1 MENMISPPWF
11 RGKASQT
18 SLAGHAITISTPLG
32 SGSKHLPLCTSF
44 CSSTFC
50 SINYNFKN
58 TIYMKK
64 ITASVVIDAFV
75 HITSIDIQVLE
86 KRPYDM
92 YNLFPH
98 GSVTNTDDVIWCY
111 FGPHNLFFVCFFS
124 SSSNGWKQKDTGKK
138 YLSVIYLHFISDRER
153 TCPIL
158 NTLFLFISLLGHCS
172 PLPVLLW
179 WFYHCFHLS
188 WYWPVWNGSYFLPV
202 VPLYCQLK
210 NWALIMLLFG

>member
-1 MENMISPPWF
+1 MEILISPPWF

-44 CSSTFC
+44 CSSIFC

-98 GSVTNTDDVIWCY
+98 GSVTNREYLMLFRSAQSLFRLFFFIFQQQMKTERYWKEIFVS
-111 FGPHNLFFVCFFS
+111 NLFALHLWSRKNMSYIKYFILVYIIVGSLFS
-124 SSSNGWKQKDTGKK
+124 ST
-138 YLSVIYLHFISDRER
+138 
-153 TCPIL
+153 
-158 NTLFLFISLLGHCS
+158 CS
-172 PLPVLLW
+172 PLMVL
-179 WFYHCFHLS
+179 S
-188 WYWPVWNGSYFLPV
+188 
-202 VPLYCQLK
+202 
-210 NWALIMLLFG
+210 LFPP